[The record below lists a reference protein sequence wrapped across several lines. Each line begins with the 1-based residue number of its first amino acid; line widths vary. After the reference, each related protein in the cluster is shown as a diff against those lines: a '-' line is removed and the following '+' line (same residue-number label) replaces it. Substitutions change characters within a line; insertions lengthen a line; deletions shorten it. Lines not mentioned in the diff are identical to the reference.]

1 MEKVKDRMRYG
12 RSEGRGFDR
21 GGDRGGGSFREAPV
35 HSGEEYDVEI
45 TDVAA
50 KGDGIAKVQGF
61 IIFVAGT
68 RKGDR
73 CRIRINEV
81 RNRFAI
87 GEKIG
92 EAAAQA
98 EAPAAAEEPAGESEG
113 EEASEE
119 TSEETK

>member
-1 MEKVKDRMRYG
+1 MRYG
-12 RSEGRGFDR
+12 RDS
-21 GGDRGGGSFREAPV
+21 GGHSGGYGGGRGGGGGYGGGRGGGGGESFREAPV
-35 HSGEEYDVEI
+35 RSGEEYDVEI

-61 IIFVAGT
+61 IIFIAGA

-73 CRIRINEV
+73 CRIRIAEV

-92 EAAAQA
+92 EATAGAAT
-98 EAPAAAEEPAGESEG
+98 EEVAEEVAEEG
-113 EEASEE
+113 EE
-119 TSEETK
+119 TQ